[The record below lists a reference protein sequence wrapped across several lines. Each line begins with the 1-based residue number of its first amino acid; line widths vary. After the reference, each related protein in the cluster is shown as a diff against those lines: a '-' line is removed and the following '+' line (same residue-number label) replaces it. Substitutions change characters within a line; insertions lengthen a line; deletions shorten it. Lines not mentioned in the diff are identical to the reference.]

1 MRDHEWESQFLL
13 PIVSGWRG
21 KLRAA
26 KDSKGWFN
34 DVANQCQ
41 QFFSGKTG
49 FMWNEKFRKTY
60 MSGSLAPKFKITIHK
75 AFELVALIGPVLYW
89 RYPHR
94 QVRSFKPVEIPP
106 EMFGN
111 IQDPNVQQMYQ
122 QAMMMQQQE
131 QSVNDTRNQLMEVPQ
146 LLSARTAWWWPGRAF
161 VAGHNGSVG

>member
-60 MSGSLAPKFKITIHK
+60 MSGSLAPKFKITIH
-75 AFELVALIGPVLYW
+75 
-89 RYPHR
+89 
-94 QVRSFKPVEIPP
+94 
-106 EMFGN
+106 
-111 IQDPNVQQMYQ
+111 
-122 QAMMMQQQE
+122 
-131 QSVNDTRNQLMEVPQ
+131 
-146 LLSARTAWWWPGRAF
+146 
-161 VAGHNGSVG
+161 